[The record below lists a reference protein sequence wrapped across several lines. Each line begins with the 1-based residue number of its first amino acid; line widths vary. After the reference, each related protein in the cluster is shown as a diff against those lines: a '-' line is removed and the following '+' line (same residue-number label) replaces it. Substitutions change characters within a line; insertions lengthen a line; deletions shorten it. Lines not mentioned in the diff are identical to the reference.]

1 MPVAMH
7 KSGGGSRYGVA
18 VARFDTKTSYTLED
32 ADTGDRLVFA
42 ARFDA
47 DKKDKSSV
55 AELVRAGKAGW
66 VVIPARNDRPERKTL
81 VYPGLVSYSCNA
93 KADVLY
99 QVGPAQDTHIL
110 RFVGFARKDEA
121 SDPVWELQENKWE
134 KGAPPRRIF
143 AANFATDDAD
153 AMPGLEVRWGF
164 WPYVFAPVENGQ
176 GEKQM
181 GVALMSSKAGEGSK
195 ALYLLLREAKV
206 IGKDKSMHDT
216 VLLDV
221 PYEAE
226 NYLPAVEA
234 VLQERLAGVR
244 FGCSFETKKG
254 EKDGRTRVNLSGL
267 HKLVEAAAPKPKA
280 AKRK

>member
-1 MPVAMH
+1 M
-7 KSGGGSRYGVA
+7 
-18 VARFDTKTSYTLED
+18 
-32 ADTGDRLVFA
+32 
-42 ARFDA
+42 
-47 DKKDKSSV
+47 
-55 AELVRAGKAGW
+55 
-66 VVIPARNDRPERKTL
+66 
-81 VYPGLVSYSCNA
+81 
-93 KADVLY
+93 
-99 QVGPAQDTHIL
+99 
-110 RFVGFARKDEA
+110 
-121 SDPVWELQENKWE
+121 
-134 KGAPPRRIF
+134 
-143 AANFATDDAD
+143 TDDAD

-206 IGKDKSMHDT
+206 IGKDKSMQDT

-267 HKLVEAAAPKPKA
+267 HKLVEAAVPKPKA